1 MVIEN
6 EGKINLFLMKTRQ
19 NMGKIHGGLAEKGV
33 TLSVH
38 PPASSR
44 QSDAAECGFHCS
56 DGTFRLR
63 AATLRGQNDHIEGS
77 EWPLRGAEMTT
88 WKAKALPK
96 GREALMFASASRF
109 LTVQDDGFQRVR
121 TDGKRFVP

>member
-1 MVIEN
+1 
-6 EGKINLFLMKTRQ
+6 
-19 NMGKIHGGLAEKGV
+19 
-33 TLSVH
+33 
-38 PPASSR
+38 
-44 QSDAAECGFHCS
+44 
-56 DGTFRLR
+56 
-63 AATLRGQNDHIEGS
+63 
-77 EWPLRGAEMTT
+77 MTT